1 MGTYTYT
8 INTIGSQQDG
18 KSYTGKRVFKIK
30 ACENSF
36 IQNNLD
42 ELWNNNLC
50 AQDEAYCQPWVAGDK
65 LYFQFTNDRDESFSK
80 IVKLI
85 NKETGAIISTPGIIT
100 TQDGFDENGTA
111 YYNVIVDTT
120 NIDICC
126 FYLRVSLF
134 FCEPDPSL
142 LSTCITT
149 GTDQGKSLDQAT
161 YDCMVEF
168 CNEENIV
175 EVFSEPFCKVI
186 CEPTLLIQGTY
197 PKYDCDSGYHGL
209 FDDDYNPDNSYTLS
223 FRIPGEINQE
233 NYQIAETI
241 VNEDKTASKMTSSY
255 RLMTPKIPPY
265 VARQIANCFNAQVLT
280 IDGIE
285 YKRGVAV
292 EKNND
297 QGNMW
302 IINSQLLRICDN
314 IDFTCE

>member
-1 MGTYTYT
+1 MGNYTYT
-8 INTIGSQQDG
+8 IDTRGSQQSG
-18 KSYTGKRVFKIK
+18 KSYTGKRVFQIK
-30 ACENSF
+30 QCENTL
-36 IQNNLD
+36 IQNNLS
-42 ELWNNNLC
+42 ELWNENLC
-50 AQDEAYCQPWVAGDK
+50 GQDEAYCQPWVAGDK
-65 LYFQFTNDRDESFSK
+65 IYYQFTNDRDESFSK

-85 NKETGAIISTPGIIT
+85 NKETSEIISTPFAVTTEQGI
-100 TQDGFDENGTA
+100 DENGTT
-111 YYNVIVDTT
+111 YLNVIIDTT

-134 FCEPDPSL
+134 YCEPDPAL
-142 LSTCITT
+142 LTACIDT
-149 GTDQGKSLDQAT
+149 GVGLGKSLDQAT

-175 EVFSEPFCKVI
+175 EIFSEPFCKVI
-186 CEPTLLIQGTY
+186 CEDTLLIQGTY
-197 PKYDCDSGYHGL
+197 PKYDCDGGYHGA
-209 FDDDYNPDNSYTLS
+209 FDDDYNPLNSYTLS
-223 FRIPGEINQE
+223 VRVMGEINQE
-233 NYQIAETI
+233 NFQILETI
-241 VNEDKTASKMTSSY
+241 VNDDKTASKLTSTY

-302 IINSQLLRICDN
+302 IINSQLLRICDDIN
-314 IDFTCE
+314 FTCD

>member
-1 MGTYTYT
+1 MGNYTYT
-8 INTIGSQQDG
+8 IDTRGSQQSG
-18 KSYTGKRVFKIK
+18 KSYTGKRIFKIK

-36 IQNNLD
+36 IENNID

-50 AQDEAYCQPWVAGDK
+50 GQDEAYCQPWVPGDI

-80 IVKLI
+80 IIKLI
-85 NKETGAIISTPGIIT
+85 NKETDAIIT
-100 TQDGFDENGTA
+100 TGGIVTTEEGVDESGTT
-111 YYNVIVDTT
+111 YYNVIIDTT
-120 NIDICC
+120 NIEICC

-134 FCEPDPSL
+134 FCEPDPAL
-142 LSTCITT
+142 LGACITT
-149 GTDQGKSLDQAT
+149 GTDAGKSLEQAT

-175 EVFSEPFCKVI
+175 EVFSEPFCKVT
-186 CEPTLLIQGTY
+186 CESTLLIQGTY
-197 PKYDCDSGYHGL
+197 PKYDCDGGYHGL

-223 FRIPGEINQE
+223 YRIPGEINQD

-241 VNEDKTASKMTSSY
+241 INEDKTGSKMTSSY

-265 VARQIANCFNAQVLT
+265 VAKQIANCFNSQVLT

-302 IINSQLLRICDN
+302 IINSQLLRICDDIRFN
-314 IDFTCE
+314 CE